1 MKKSFWRTLVLS
13 LAIMAVAIVCW
24 RVKPAEAAHTHSWY
38 VQRVDREATCTSTGT
53 RTMRCSCGAYKTET
67 IPKKAHVGVRWV
79 VVKSPGCTTGGH
91 REWVCSC
98 GHSLRGEDIPS
109 LGGHN
114 WTLVSTTPSTCTTQG
129 TKSYRCSRS
138 GCSATRSES
147 LGYASHVGVRW
158 VTTIQPGCTTG
169 GKEELLCS
177 CGRVMNGH
185 DIPSLGGHNW
195 VETGYTASTCQ
206 THGTR
211 SYRCSR
217 CGTTTSESLPLA
229 AHVGC
234 RWVTVVQPT
243 CYSGGKE
250 EWQCS
255 CGHALNGRDIPTTA
269 HKWVVDH
276 TEPGNCIAWGKT
288 YYRCQNSGCTQTKS
302 EANIAPTGHNYAW
315 MTTVSPTAS
324 ANGTE
329 SLICLYCDTVEQS
342 RSLYLISYVGNGGKN
357 IPANQIKTQG
367 VNITLSSTT
376 PTREG
381 YIFKGW
387 GTSTGSDVLY
397 QPGDV
402 YTANARVKLS
412 AVWEPKQFTV
422 KYNLKG
428 GKESGNAAFAEKTYV
443 YGTTVK
449 VASVAPTKTGYDFK
463 GWDTSSAATTVRYN
477 PGDDYTKYTNA
488 TLYAVWVAKEYTV
501 TFIYPQEFWPLDGSV
516 NSSVSYVT
524 VADETYCSQKKTV
537 KYGTTITMPASEL
550 CIPGKEVL
558 IWTKGQ
564 NFPSFSTCWVEGDSY
579 VVSDNQTFY
588 AMGRRDDGKKAS
600 HDFAGF
606 TRISGLDKINFIS
619 ISRKDDQG
627 FYRMLPN
634 SYGANQGDYCADQE
648 LLWDMYYALYG
659 DTAIRKMELNLANA
673 LYYDESLIRYL
684 REKNATQYE
693 SLMTYLANSS
703 YVINNVPTLNAVGI
717 FAAINTYFNGPEMT
731 DRIKAYYV
739 ELAGLPSKYLSG
751 SCGIY
756 AAINTYM
763 YIASSKGEHSFT
775 WNDEEVKA
783 AVTKYLELSDGITDI
798 VERLASGGDG
808 PVSLKKFLNN
818 QLSDYNCKT
827 NWREIFGAT
836 YSNIKSMLD
845 NNIPVIIAFYRHDKS
860 GLRFYKANS
869 NSTILEQVDSVE
881 SHYFIVTGIYENPN
895 KPGLH
900 YLEISTWGD
909 RQYICFEEY
918 QNGRGL
924 SLFSTVLELSVK

>member
-1 MKKSFWRTLVLS
+1 
-13 LAIMAVAIVCW
+13 
-24 RVKPAEAAHTHSWY
+24 
-38 VQRVDREATCTSTGT
+38 
-53 RTMRCSCGAYKTET
+53 
-67 IPKKAHVGVRWV
+67 
-79 VVKSPGCTTGGH
+79 
-91 REWVCSC
+91 
-98 GHSLRGEDIPS
+98 
-109 LGGHN
+109 
-114 WTLVSTTPSTCTTQG
+114 
-129 TKSYRCSRS
+129 
-138 GCSATRSES
+138 
-147 LGYASHVGVRW
+147 
-158 VTTIQPGCTTG
+158 
-169 GKEELLCS
+169 
-177 CGRVMNGH
+177 MNGH

-269 HKWVVDH
+269 HKWVVDR

-329 SLICLYCDTVEQS
+329 SYICLYCDTVEQS

-428 GKESGNAAFAEKTYV
+428 GKESGNAAFAAKTYV

-449 VASVAPTKTGYDFK
+449 VASVVPTKTGYDFK

-477 PGDDYTKYTNA
+477 PGDDYTKYTNV

-550 CIPGKEVL
+550 CIPGKEVM

-588 AMGRRDDGKKAS
+588 AMGRRDDGKTPS
-600 HDFAGF
+600 HDFTGF
-606 TRISGLDKINFIS
+606 TRAAGLRENGFVR
-619 ISRKDDQG
+619 ISRKDANGNYQV
-627 FYRMLPN
+627 LPN
-634 SYGANQGDYCADQE
+634 SFGANQGDYDTDE
-648 LLWDMYYALYG
+648 KLLWDMYCAVYG
-659 DTAIRKMELNLANA
+659 DAVISKMELNLANC
-673 LYYDESLIRYL
+673 LYYDEALIRDL
-684 REKNATQYE
+684 KQKNATQYE
-693 SLMTYLANSS
+693 SLMTFLTNSQ
-703 YVINNVPTLNAVGI
+703 YVVNNVPTLNAVGI
-717 FAAINTYFNGPEMT
+717 FAAIDNYFGSTVMT
-731 DRIKAYYV
+731 DRIKRYYV
-739 ELAGLPSKYLSG
+739 NQSGLVSQYLSG

-756 AAINTYM
+756 AAVNTYM

-775 WNDEEVKA
+775 WTDEEVKA
-783 AVTKYLELSDGITDI
+783 AVTKYLELSDGITDL
-798 VERLASGGDG
+798 VERIASGGDG

-818 QLSDYNCKT
+818 RLSKYNCKT
-827 NWREIFGAT
+827 NWRELAGPT
-836 YSNIKSMLD
+836 YANIKSMLG
-845 NNIPVIIAFYRHDKS
+845 NNIPVIMAFYRKDGS
-860 GLRFYKANS
+860 NLRYYTLDGSNLNYYYKA
-869 NSTILEQVDSVE
+869 D
-881 SHYFIVTGIYENPN
+881 SHYFVVTGIYENPN

-900 YLEISTWGD
+900 YLEISTWG
-909 RQYICFEEY
+909 QKKYICYEEY

-924 SLFSTVLELSVK
+924 SLFSTVLELSIK

>member
-255 CGHALNGRDIPTTA
+255 CGHSLNGRDIPTTA

-329 SLICLYCDTVEQS
+329 SYICLYCDTVEQS

-449 VASVAPTKTGYDFK
+449 VASVVPTKTGYDFK
-463 GWDTSSAATTVRYN
+463 GWDTSSAASTVRYN
-477 PGDDYTKYTNA
+477 PGDDYTKYTNV
-488 TLYAVWVAKEYTV
+488 TLYAVWEVKTYDV
-501 TFIYPQEFWPLDGSV
+501 TFLDQDGLVFATKKKTYSEGLALGEFTDQIMLRYGLIVAGWAEISNPTVVKWGPDETLTINSSTILVPVITAGCREFNNFDFSSYTRKAGLSKSDFFKGASTNYGCNQGEFALDPLLLYHLDLNAKLAQVNMTPQELKD
-516 NSSVSYVT
+516 
-524 VADETYCSQKKTV
+524 
-537 KYGTTITMPASEL
+537 L
-550 CIPGKEVL
+550 
-558 IWTKGQ
+558 
-564 NFPSFSTCWVEGDSY
+564 
-579 VVSDNQTFY
+579 
-588 AMGRRDDGKKAS
+588 
-600 HDFAGF
+600 FA
-606 TRISGLDKINFIS
+606 
-619 ISRKDDQG
+619 
-627 FYRMLPN
+627 
-634 SYGANQGDYCADQE
+634 
-648 LLWDMYYALYG
+648 
-659 DTAIRKMELNLANA
+659 
-673 LYYDESLIRYL
+673 
-684 REKNATQYE
+684 
-693 SLMTYLANSS
+693 
-703 YVINNVPTLNAVGI
+703 
-717 FAAINTYFNGPEMT
+717 
-731 DRIKAYYV
+731 
-739 ELAGLPSKYLSG
+739 G
-751 SCGIY
+751 SCGIFATVN
-756 AAINTYM
+756 AALYLKRLETGKYEWTYDD
-763 YIASSKGEHSFT
+763 IRA
-775 WNDEEVKA
+775 
-783 AVTKYLELSDGITDI
+783 YLLDYLDLTNGLDDW
-798 VERLASGGDG
+798 VERAASGGDG
-808 PVSLKKFLNN
+808 PASICTVLQTWFADRNCDAVWHKFALDFSSEVEDLLKK
-818 QLSDYNCKT
+818 D
-827 NWREIFGAT
+827 
-836 YSNIKSMLD
+836 
-845 NNIPVIIAFYRHDKS
+845 IPVIMSFDGNPKYGGKGLPLGYYELDKNTNKLIRREAF
-860 GLRFYKANS
+860 
-869 NSTILEQVDSVE
+869 VE
-881 SHYFIVTGIYENPN
+881 GHYFVVTGIYQAPN
-895 KPGLH
+895 SP
-900 YLEISTWGD
+900 YTFFEISTWGE
-909 RQYICFEEY
+909 RRFICYEEY
-918 QNGRGL
+918 LAKRGL
-924 SLFSTVLELSVK
+924 SLFSTYVELKLD

>member
-1 MKKSFWRTLVLS
+1 
-13 LAIMAVAIVCW
+13 
-24 RVKPAEAAHTHSWY
+24 
-38 VQRVDREATCTSTGT
+38 
-53 RTMRCSCGAYKTET
+53 
-67 IPKKAHVGVRWV
+67 
-79 VVKSPGCTTGGH
+79 
-91 REWVCSC
+91 
-98 GHSLRGEDIPS
+98 
-109 LGGHN
+109 
-114 WTLVSTTPSTCTTQG
+114 
-129 TKSYRCSRS
+129 
-138 GCSATRSES
+138 
-147 LGYASHVGVRW
+147 
-158 VTTIQPGCTTG
+158 
-169 GKEELLCS
+169 
-177 CGRVMNGH
+177 MNGH
-185 DIPSLGGHNW
+185 EIPSLGGHNW

-255 CGHALNGRDIPTTA
+255 CGHSLNGRDIPTTA

-288 YYRCQNSGCTQTKS
+288 YYRCQNSGCTQTKY
-302 EANIAPTGHNYAW
+302 EANIPPTGHNYAW

-329 SLICLYCDTVEQS
+329 SYICLYCDTVEQS

-387 GTSTGSDVLY
+387 GTSTSSDVLY

-428 GKESGNAAFAEKTYV
+428 GKESGNAAFAAKTYV

-449 VASVAPTKTGYDFK
+449 VASVVPTKTGYDFK

-477 PGDDYTKYTNA
+477 PGDDYTKYTNV

-588 AMGRRDDGKKAS
+588 AMGRRDDGKTPS
-600 HDFAGF
+600 HDFTGF
-606 TRISGLDKINFIS
+606 TRAAGLRENGFVR
-619 ISRKDDQG
+619 ISRKDANGNYQV
-627 FYRMLPN
+627 LPN
-634 SYGANQGDYCADQE
+634 SFGANQGDYDTDE
-648 LLWDMYYALYG
+648 KLLWDMYCAVYG
-659 DTAIRKMELNLANA
+659 DAVIYKMELNLANC
-673 LYYDESLIRYL
+673 LYYDEALIRDL
-684 REKNATQYE
+684 KQKNATQYE
-693 SLMTYLANSS
+693 SLMTFLANSQ
-703 YVINNVPTLNAVGI
+703 YVVNNVPTLNAVGI
-717 FAAINTYFNGPEMT
+717 FAAIDNYFGSTVMT
-731 DRIKAYYV
+731 DRIKRYYV
-739 ELAGLPSKYLSG
+739 NQSGLVSQYLSG

-775 WNDEEVKA
+775 WTDEEVKA
-783 AVTKYLELSDGITDI
+783 AVTKYLELSDGITDLA
-798 VERLASGGDG
+798 ERIASGGDG

-818 QLSDYNCKT
+818 RLSKYNCKT
-827 NWREIFGAT
+827 NWRELAGPT
-836 YSNIKSMLD
+836 YANIKSMLD
-845 NNIPVIIAFYRHDKS
+845 NNIPVIMAFYRKDGS
-860 GLRFYKANS
+860 NLRYYTLNGSTLDYYYKA
-869 NSTILEQVDSVE
+869 D
-881 SHYFIVTGIYENPN
+881 SHYFVVTGIYENPN

-900 YLEISTWGD
+900 YLEISTWG
-909 RQYICFEEY
+909 QKKYICYEEY

-924 SLFSTVLELSVK
+924 SLFSTVLELSIK